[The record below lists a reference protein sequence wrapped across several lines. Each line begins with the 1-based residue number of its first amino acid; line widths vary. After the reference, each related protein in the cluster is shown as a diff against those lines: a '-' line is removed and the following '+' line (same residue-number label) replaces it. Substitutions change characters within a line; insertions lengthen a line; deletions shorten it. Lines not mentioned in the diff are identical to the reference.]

1 MTPDQELQE
10 YYANLL
16 IIQYRGRPHARAMI
30 KAFVKQMLMNQ
41 IPQKMEDAFDL
52 EQAIGKQLDILGKRL
67 GVTRNVYL
75 RNGDPTTLT
84 DTDFRT
90 FIKLQAARMT
100 LSSSLW
106 DIQTLLLDFF
116 SGSIRALDNLNMTM
130 DYFVFGESNILVN
143 VLIKQDMLPR
153 PMGVGIKVVYDLPY
167 KDVYGFQTYKTQ
179 SFPVVGFNTY
189 ANYNEETSW
198 LKYSNAT
205 FLAS

>member
-1 MTPDQELQE
+1 MTPIQELQE

-30 KAFVKQMLMNQ
+30 KSFVKQMLMNQ
-41 IPQKMEDAFDL
+41 IPQKLEDSFDL
-52 EQAIGKQLDILGKRL
+52 EQAVGKQLDILGKRL

-75 RNGDPTTLT
+75 RNGDPITLT

-100 LSSSLW
+100 LSSALWEIQSLL
-106 DIQTLLLDFF
+106 IDFF
-116 SGSIRALDNLNMTM
+116 LGSIRAIDNLNMTM
-130 DYFVFGESNILVN
+130 DYFVFGESNILIN

-153 PMGVGIKVVYDLPY
+153 PMGVGIRAVYDLPY

-179 SFPVVGFNTY
+179 SYPVVGFNTY

-198 LKYSNAT
+198 IKYSNAE
-205 FLAS
+205 FLM

>member
-1 MTPDQELQE
+1 MTPIQELQE

-30 KAFVKQMLMNQ
+30 KSFVKQMLMNQ
-41 IPQKMEDAFDL
+41 IPQKLEDSFDL
-52 EQAIGKQLDILGKRL
+52 EQAVGKQLDILGKRL

-75 RNGDPTTLT
+75 RNGDPITLT

-100 LSSSLW
+100 LSSALW
-106 DIQTLLLDFF
+106 DIQTLLIDFF
-116 SGSIRALDNLNMTM
+116 LGSIRAIDNLNMTM
-130 DYFVFGESNILVN
+130 DYFVFGESNILIN

-153 PMGVGIKVVYDLPY
+153 PMGVGIRAVYDLPY

-179 SFPVVGFNTY
+179 SYPVVGFNTY

-198 LKYSNAT
+198 IKYSNAE
-205 FLAS
+205 FLM